1 MNKVSH
7 SHSTSHTKISHNN
20 NNSEKILME
29 FIIFN
34 KEKKDGI
41 HSVNNIILRMMNEEQ
56 ISELKDP
63 LLIDHLMDELRLP
76 QNPSKTRDDKTAF
89 IYLNKNNID
98 FFKNE
103 VIDFT
108 PNDKFWFNPEIKIE
122 QKEKTYETSYYN
134 FYWSVLKKTRK
145 DYLDKSDWMFLNIA
159 DRKIIIDKEKKE
171 YYANLRQELRD
182 INKIE
187 NKSLIKGYMRF
198 NYDSWSVNGEF
209 LKKFEPLLLC

>member
-7 SHSTSHTKISHNN
+7 SHSTTHKKISHNN

-29 FIIFN
+29 FIIFS

-76 QNPSKTRDDKTAF
+76 QNPSKTQDDKTAF

-182 INKIE
+182 INKLE
-187 NKSLIKGYMRF
+187 NKSLIKGHMRF

>member
-108 PNDKFWFNPEIKIE
+108 PNDKFRFNPEIKIE